1 MGVYDAVKRFDSR
14 ICMTRKCQNWLKTF
28 GEWTLPRSEAPET
41 FIFWTGLFTLA
52 SVVRR
57 HVKVPKSILGSW
69 DASPNLYVLFI
80 APPGKARKSTTANYT
95 EDLLDYVPDVTK
107 APELIT
113 KESLLSTIVKS
124 PDNSIAITAPE
135 FGEFIAKSGP
145 DMYGFLTN
153 IYDGKKN
160 ISVST
165 LSRGLELAEKPCVN
179 LLGATTPIWLADN
192 MPESVIGG
200 GFASRVIFIFEESVR
215 RRKLYY
221 RELDHEALGKIRE
234 DLVSDLIH
242 IANDIAGDFE
252 IARDAEEFMVDWYDK
267 NAEVSSISE
276 YKMHGYY
283 ERRPAHI
290 HKVAMLLHL
299 AESDELVIQKQDFI
313 GAIKLLSQVEK
324 KLPQTFQ
331 SIGKNIYAVDA
342 RRIAEYVRERKKV
355 SQPELYSQFFH
366 VATPNL
372 LQEFISGLVLMGE
385 IKQVVEGTVIY
396 YTEP

>member
-1 MGVYDAVKRFDSR
+1 MK
-14 ICMTRKCQNWLKTF
+14 RKCQNWLKTF

-41 FIFWTGLFTLA
+41 FIFWTGLFTIA

-69 DASPNLYVLFI
+69 EAAPNLYILFI

-107 APELIT
+107 SPELIT

-165 LSRGLELAEKPCVN
+165 LSRGLELAERPCVN

-221 RELDHEALGKIRE
+221 RELDHEKLESLRE
-234 DLVSDLIH
+234 DLVQDLIH
-242 IANDIAGDFE
+242 ISNEISGEFE
-252 IARDAEEFMVDWYDK
+252 IEKEAEDFMVEWYEA
-267 NAEVSSISE
+267 NAEVSSVSE
-276 YKMHGYY
+276 YKLHGYY

-299 AESDELVIQKQDFI
+299 AESDELVLQKKDFEA
-313 GAIKLLSQVEK
+313 AITILGQVEK

-331 SIGKNIYAVDA
+331 SVGKNIYAVDA
-342 RRIAEYVRERKKV
+342 RRIAEFVKEKKKV
-355 SQPELYSQFFH
+355 SQGELYSQFFH
-366 VATPNL
+366 VATPNM
-372 LQEFISGLVLMGE
+372 LQEFITALVLMGE
-385 IKQVVEGTVIY
+385 IKQTVEGTVIY
-396 YTEP
+396 YTCA

>member
-1 MGVYDAVKRFDSR
+1 MSLSK
-14 ICMTRKCQNWLKTF
+14 RKCENWLKTF
-28 GEWTLPRSEAPET
+28 GQWTLPRSEAPET

-57 HVKVPKSILGSW
+57 HVKIPKTMFGSW
-69 DASPNLYVLFI
+69 EASPNLYVMFI
-80 APPGKARKSTTANYT
+80 APPGAARKSTTANYT
-95 EDLLDYVPDVTK
+95 EDLLDFVPDLTK

-124 PDNSIAITAPE
+124 TDNSIAITAPE

-160 ISVST
+160 ISAST
-165 LSRGLELAEKPCVN
+165 LSRGLELAERPCVN

-200 GFASRVIFIFEESVR
+200 GFASRVIFIFEETVR

-221 RELDHEALGKIRE
+221 EDLDHDLLDRLHK
-234 DLVSDLIH
+234 DLVDDLIH
-242 IANDIAGDFE
+242 ISNE
-252 IARDAEEFMVDWYDK
+252 ISGEFKIEKDAKEFMEDWYNK
-267 NAEVSSISE
+267 NAEMKSVAE

-299 AESDELVIQKQDFI
+299 AYSDELVLTQQDFI
-313 GAIKLLSQVEK
+313 EAITLMKQVEK
-324 KLPQTFQ
+324 KLPKTFQ
-331 SIGKNIYAVDA
+331 SIGKNTYVVDA
-342 RRIAEYVRERKKV
+342 KRIAEFVLERKKV
-355 SQPELYSQFFH
+355 SQAELYSQFFH
-366 VATPNL
+366 VATPNM
-372 LQEFISGLVLMGE
+372 LQEFITALVLMGE
-385 IKQVVEGTVIY
+385 IKMLVQDNTTF
-396 YTEP
+396 YTAP

>member
-1 MGVYDAVKRFDSR
+1 MGK
-14 ICMTRKCQNWLKTF
+14 RKCANWLTTF

-57 HVKVPKSILGSW
+57 HVKIPKTMFGSW

-80 APPGKARKSTTANYT
+80 APPGAARKSTTANYT

-113 KESLLSTIVKS
+113 KESLLSAIVKS
-124 PDNSIAITAPE
+124 PDNSMAITAPE

-153 IYDGKKN
+153 IFDGKKN

-200 GFASRVIFIFEESVR
+200 GFASRVIFIFEETVR

-221 RELDHEALGKIRE
+221 DDLDHDLLERLRQ
-234 DLVSDLIH
+234 DLVDDLVH
-242 IANDIAGDFE
+242 IANDIAGDFTIE
-252 IARDAEEFMVDWYDK
+252 EDAKVFMTDWYLK
-267 NAEVSSISE
+267 NAETTSVSE

-299 AESDELVIQKQDFI
+299 AYADDLVITKQDFI
-313 GAIKLLSQVEK
+313 EAINLLRQIEK
-324 KLPQTFQ
+324 KLPKTFQ
-331 SIGKNIYAVDA
+331 SVGKNTYAVDA
-342 RRIAEYVRERKKV
+342 RRIAEYVREKKKV

-366 VATPNL
+366 VATPNM
-372 LQEFISGLVLMGE
+372 LQEFITALVLMQE
-385 IKQVVEGTVIY
+385 IKTVVEGSTIFY
-396 YTEP
+396 LSPEP